1 MHIDT
6 KVESRSNRNGF
17 SSDSISSDTP
27 WLAVQWKHF
36 PGSGSGWS
44 IEPTFKG
51 TTGVRV
57 RRSYPRG
64 LGSGIRDSKHGM
76 AGLPAVSVPTVYCC
90 WQPAV
95 SVPTVYYCWLFL
107 FVLPLVGGN
116 LQAKMLYEDLFIR
129 SGYNRLIRPVRNQ
142 TDTVHVKIALRLM
155 QIIDV
160 DEKNQIMTTNVWVDQ
175 EWYDPILQWNP
186 DDHGGV
192 EVMYVPAASIWHPD
206 IVLYN
211 TADGSYETATGTK
224 AALHPSGRVLWHAP
238 ASYKSSCS
246 IDVTYFPFD
255 QQQCSMKFGS
265 WTYNKDEVDI
275 THAWQT
281 DDETSSDEFATLES
295 GIDVDGFY
303 PNVEWDLMAVPA
315 RKSLH
320 HYAGS
325 TELFP
330 EWTFNVTLR
339 RQFLFYTV
347 NLIGPLVS
355 HACVTLLVFYLP
367 GDSRQKIALC
377 INILL
382 SLTVFFLM
390 LAEIIPPTSLVVP
403 LLGKYLVFTMILVVT
418 SVTVTVCTYNVY
430 YRSLATHTM
439 PDWARKIFLYIL
451 PRILRMR
458 RPKIENSQDI
468 QLKYI
473 RINWC
478 PCIGPSTAEGAT
490 RHTTADMRKMT
501 PCSKTQVELL
511 ALSQQLDDAKISS
524 RANLDMAPE
533 VQSAISGATYVA
545 QHLKQEDAFNRVK
558 EDWKYIALVLDR
570 IFLIVYSVVCFVGT
584 ASIIL
589 SAPML
594 YDWRDPIKP
603 GFV

>member
-1 MHIDT
+1 MSP
-6 KVESRSNRNGF
+6 VAVRNVGVF
-17 SSDSISSDTP
+17 VVVVRLCQLHL
-27 WLAVQWKHF
+27 LA
-36 PGSGSGWS
+36 
-44 IEPTFKG
+44 
-51 TTGVRV
+51 
-57 RRSYPRG
+57 
-64 LGSGIRDSKHGM
+64 
-76 AGLPAVSVPTVYCC
+76 LPP
-90 WQPAV
+90 
-95 SVPTVYYCWLFL
+95 
-107 FVLPLVGGN
+107 VGAN
-116 LQAKMLYEDLFIR
+116 VDAKMLYEDLFIR
-129 SGYNRLIRPVRNQ
+129 SGYNRLIRPVANMSDAVR
-142 TDTVHVKIALRLM
+142 VKIFLRLM

-160 DEKNQIMTTNVWVDQ
+160 DEKNQIMTTNVWVVQ
-175 EWYDPILQWNP
+175 EWFDPSLKWNP
-186 DDHGGV
+186 DENGGV
-192 EVMYVPAASIWHPD
+192 EVLYVPAANIWHPD

-224 AALHPSGRVLWHAP
+224 AALHPNGRVHWPAP

-255 QQQCSMKFGS
+255 QQECSMRFGS

-281 DDETSSDEFATLES
+281 EAMTSSDEFTTLES
-295 GIDVDGFY
+295 GIDVDDFY
-303 PNVEWDLMAVPA
+303 PNVEWDVMAVTA
-315 RKSLH
+315 RKSMH

-325 TELFP
+325 VELFP

-339 RQFLFYTV
+339 RQSLFYTV

-478 PCIGPSTAEGAT
+478 ACIGSSPAGGAT
-490 RHTTADMRKMT
+490 GERHTTADIRKMT

-511 ALSQQLDDAKISS
+511 ALSQQLDDTRMSS
-524 RANLDMAPE
+524 RVNLDMAPE
-533 VQSAISGATYVA
+533 VQSAISGATYIA

-570 IFLIVYSVVCFVGT
+570 IFLIVYSIICFVGT
-584 ASIIL
+584 ASIIF

-594 YDWRDPIKP
+594 YDSRVPIKS